1 MYRSMTPPS
10 LKPSISKGSKRTSED
25 GPRKKTKTITQKN
38 LEKLNFSKKSE
49 AVINAIS
56 DMDLSSP

>member
-1 MYRSMTPPS
+1 MTPPS
-10 LKPSISKGSKRTSED
+10 LKPSISKGSKRASED
-25 GPRKKTKTITQKN
+25 GPRKKATKTSITQKN

-56 DMDLSSP
+56 AMDI

>member
-1 MYRSMTPPS
+1 MTPPS
-10 LKPSISKGSKRTSED
+10 LKPSISKGSKRASED
-25 GPRKKTKTITQKN
+25 GPKKKAKASITQKN

-56 DMDLSSP
+56 AMDL

>member
-1 MYRSMTPPS
+1 MTPPS

-25 GPRKKTKTITQKN
+25 VPKMKAKTSITQKN

-56 DMDLSSP
+56 AMDL